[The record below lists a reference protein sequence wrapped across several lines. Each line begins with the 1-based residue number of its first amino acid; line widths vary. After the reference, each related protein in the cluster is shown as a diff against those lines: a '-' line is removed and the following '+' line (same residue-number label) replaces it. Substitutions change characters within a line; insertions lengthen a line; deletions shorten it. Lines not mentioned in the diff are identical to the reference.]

1 MTERPSQNKQVL
13 AKLDEAISDIND
25 VKVDVS
31 SIKKQIDMQPRI
43 DAELHKAIDSRISG
57 QENRIKRLEDNQR
70 YVVIAIVG
78 TVLNTLL
85 QLILK

>member
-1 MTERPSQNKQVL
+1 MTERPSQNKQIL

-25 VKVDVS
+25 VKVEVS
-31 SIKKQIDMQPRI
+31 SIKMQIEMQPRI
-43 DAELHKAIDSRISG
+43 DAELHKAIDNRISG

-70 YVVIAIVG
+70 YVVVAIVG

-85 QLILK
+85 QLIFK